1 MSYLP
6 VTKLSVWQL
15 QDWKID
21 GWCLETGVLSVKEN
35 LSNLKSLLSNWSE
48 TPALDAQVL
57 LSHICSKNRAWVLAH
72 PEGILTPEQ
81 QNALGAAVSR
91 LEAGEPLP
99 YILGHWSFYGLDFTI
114 NAETLIP
121 RPETELMVEQALEW
135 LQAFPE
141 RRSAADIGTGSG
153 CIAVSLAVHIAD
165 LRVTGTDISLTAL
178 EVARSNAEKHNV
190 AARVKFVE
198 ADLLPANLPTC
209 SLICANL
216 PYIPTQTLEGLD
228 VFVREPTLAL
238 DGGPD
243 GLCLIRKL
251 LPQAVR
257 SLPSEGLVLLEIETT
272 QGKAG
277 LDLARE
283 HFPKAQ
289 IDLLSDLAG
298 HDRLIRIE
306 TFAK

>member
-1 MSYLP
+1 MT
-6 VTKLSVWQL
+6 VG
-15 QDWKID
+15 DWR
-21 GWCLETGVLSVKEN
+21 LEIGVLSVREN
-35 LSNLKSLLSNWSE
+35 LSNLKSLFSNWSE

-57 LSHICSKNRAWVLAH
+57 LSHICSKNRAWLLAH
-72 PEGILTPEQ
+72 PEAVLIPEQ

-99 YILGHWSFYGLDFTI
+99 YILGHWSFYGLDFSI

-121 RPETELMVEQALEW
+121 RPETELMVEQALQW
-135 LQAFPE
+135 LQAFPG

-153 CIAVSLAVHIAD
+153 CIAVSLAVQITD
-165 LRVTGTDISLTAL
+165 LRVTGIDISPTAL
-178 EVARSNAEKHNV
+178 EVARSNAEKHNI
-190 AARVKFVE
+190 AARVKFVH
-198 ADLLPANLPTC
+198 ADLLPENLPPY

-216 PYIPTQTLEGLD
+216 PYIPTKTLEGLD
-228 VFVREPTLAL
+228 VYGWEPTLAL

-243 GLCLIRKL
+243 GLRLIRRL

-257 SLPSEGLVLLEIETT
+257 SLSPDGLVLLEIEAA

-283 HFPKAQ
+283 FFPKAQ